1 MNGTLELCLC
11 FLSLAYL
18 NALLPNALFSAFVAF
33 SLSLAYFLVPH
44 DGDMLALA
52 DSSEALS
59 WAQSWVRYYIAYLF
73 VDLCHELS
81 QKNLIIVIHHVIAL
95 VGFCANAESLW
106 GTVTLFS
113 VFLLEPSGMLANIRQ
128 ILRSDGGA
136 NIYKGWFATAFD
148 ALFAIVYIA
157 SRCFVFPYR
166 MYRCFTELRQT
177 LPESDLGSQSE
188 VIVGYLTLGASIA
201 LNLYWSHIIVR
212 KVADKLLFAKKIK

>member
-1 MNGTLELCLC
+1 MNATLELCVC

-33 SLSLAYFLVPH
+33 SLSLAYFLVPFE
-44 DGDMLALA
+44 GDMLALA
-52 DSSEALS
+52 DSPEAVS
-59 WAQSWVRYYIAYLF
+59 WAECWVRYYIAYLF

-81 QKNLIIVIHHVIAL
+81 KANFIIVMHHVIAL

-128 ILRSDGGA
+128 ILRTEGA
-136 NIYKGWFATAFD
+136 SIYKGGFATAFD

-157 SRCFVFPYR
+157 TRCFLFPYR
-166 MYRCFTELRQT
+166 MYRCFTELRQS
-177 LPESDLGSQSE
+177 LPESELGSQLE
-188 VIVGYLTLGASIA
+188 VILGFLTLFASIA
-201 LNLYWSHIIVR
+201 LNLHWSCIIIK

>member
-1 MNGTLELCLC
+1 MNETLELCACVLT
-11 FLSLAYL
+11 LAYL
-18 NALLPNALFSAFVAF
+18 NALLPNAIFSAFVAF
-33 SLSLAYFLVPH
+33 SLSLAYFLVPY
-44 DGDMLALA
+44 DGDMFDLA

-59 WAQSWVRYYIAYLF
+59 WAESWVRYYIAYLF

-136 NIYKGWFATAFD
+136 NIYKGGSAAFD
-148 ALFAIVYIA
+148 ASFATIYIA
-157 SRCFVFPYR
+157 TRCFVFPYR

-188 VIVGYLTLGASIA
+188 VILGYLTLSASIA
-201 LNLYWSHIIVR
+201 LNLYWSCIIIK